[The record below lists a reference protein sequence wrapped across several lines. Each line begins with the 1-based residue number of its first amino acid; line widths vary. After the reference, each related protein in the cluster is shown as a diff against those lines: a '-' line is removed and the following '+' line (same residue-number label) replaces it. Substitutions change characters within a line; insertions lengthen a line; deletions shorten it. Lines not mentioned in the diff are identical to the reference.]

1 MVETYLTFEPSFW
14 ELQDNG
20 LFETTDQI
28 FLLGNHFNVN
38 EGLDP
43 VKKYVTSRLW
53 FTYRRNFA
61 PIGGT
66 GPETDQGWG
75 CMLRCAQ
82 MLLGEVLLRRHIGRH
97 FEWIEGVPP
106 TGDYERVLRM
116 FLDEK
121 TALFSIHQI
130 AQMGVSEG
138 KSVGEWFGPNTAAQV
153 IKKLAVF
160 DSWSGIA
167 VHVALDNI
175 LVSSDVHTIAT
186 LAPPKDA
193 IKLIMDDNRNVDE
206 SYITLLNDSTVSDD
220 RKCEWRPLLLLIP
233 LRLGLTSI
241 NRCYLPAIEEY
252 FKLESCVGIIGG
264 RPNHALY
271 FIGIAGDRGFVSP
284 RQFQL
289 LYLDPHYCR
298 PSVYEKYGGLKLMM
312 ENSFDR
318 LEEEDVPQ
326 SVPTKGLDKIL
337 DDSSFHCKMLLHMSY
352 DQVDPSMALA
362 FFCESAGAFEKLTN
376 DLKKNVF
383 TASQPSLFEQLDSRP
398 KYWPPFEPYTGV
410 KAKILMRDFDDMCA
424 PNYVIDDGF
433 EVLEETEDLLT
444 DLAEEVPN

>member
-1 MVETYLTFEPSFW
+1 MSENSFETQLTFELAIILP
-14 ELQDNG
+14 
-20 LFETTDQI
+20 
-28 FLLGNHFNVN
+28 
-38 EGLDP
+38 EGSIR
-43 VKKYVTSRLW
+43 YVTSRLW
-53 FTYRRNFA
+53 FTYRKDFA

-82 MLLGEVLLRRHIGRH
+82 MLLGEVLLRRHIGRD
-97 FEWIEGVPP
+97 FEWSEGVPP
-106 TGDYERVLRM
+106 TGEYERVLRM

-121 TALFSIHQI
+121 TALYSIHQI

-175 LVSSDVHTIAT
+175 LVSSDVQDIAT

-206 SYITLLNDSTVSDD
+206 SYLTLMTESSASND
-220 RKCEWRPLLLLIP
+220 RHCEWRPLLLLVP

-241 NRCYLPAIEEY
+241 NRCYLHAIEEF
-252 FKLESCVGIIGG
+252 FKLDSCVGIIGG

-271 FIGIAGDRGFVSP
+271 FIGIAGDR
-284 RQFQL
+284 L
-289 LYLDPHYCR
+289 IYLDPHYCR
-298 PSVYEKYGGLKLMM
+298 PSILKKYGDGKFL
-312 ENSFDR
+312 EDFDS
-318 LEEEDVPQ
+318 LEVSRQ
-326 SVPTKGLDKIL
+326 NI
-337 DDSSFHCKMLLHMSY
+337 
-352 DQVDPSMALA
+352 QVFPLIQL
-362 FFCESAGAFEKLTN
+362 FFYLCVLR
-376 DLKKNVF
+376 KKNVF
-383 TASQPSLFEQLDSRP
+383 PSSQPSLFEQLETRP

-410 KAKILMRDFDDMCA
+410 KAKILMKDFDDMCA

-433 EVLEETEDLLT
+433 EILEETEEPLT
-444 DLAEEVPN
+444 DLADDLLKS

>member
-14 ELQDNG
+14 ELQDNT
-20 LFETTDQI
+20 LFDASDRV
-28 FLLGNHFNVN
+28 FLLGKQFNR
-38 EGLDP
+38 EAGLDP
-43 VKKYVTSRLW
+43 VKRYVTSRLW
-53 FTYRRNFA
+53 FTYRKDFA

-82 MLLGEVLLRRHIGRH
+82 MLLGEVLLRRHIGRD
-97 FEWIEGVPP
+97 FKWSEDVPP
-106 TGDYERVLRM
+106 TGEYERVLRM

-121 TALFSIHQI
+121 TALYSIHQI
-130 AQMGVSEG
+130 AYSFII
-138 KSVGEWFGPNTAAQV
+138 KV

-175 LVSSDVHTIAT
+175 LVSSDVQAIAT

-206 SYITLLNDSTVSDD
+206 SYLTLMTESSASND
-220 RKCEWRPLLLLIP
+220 RHCEWRPLLLLVP

-241 NRCYLPAIEEY
+241 NRCYLPAIEEF
-252 FKLESCVGIIGG
+252 FKLDSCVGIIGG

-271 FIGIAGDRGFVSP
+271 FIGIAGDR
-284 RQFQL
+284 L
-289 LYLDPHYCR
+289 IYLDPHYCR
-298 PSVYEKYGGLKLMM
+298 PSVLKKYGDGKFL
-312 ENSFDR
+312 EDFDS
-318 LEEEDVPQ
+318 LEEEGVPQ
-326 SVPTKGLDKIL
+326 SVPTDGVNNHL
-337 DDSSFHCKMLLHMSY
+337 DDTSFHCKMLLHMSY
-352 DQVDPSMALA
+352 DQ
-362 FFCESAGAFEKLTN
+362 
-376 DLKKNVF
+376 NVF
-383 TASQPSLFEQLDSRP
+383 PSSQPSLFEQLETRP

-410 KAKILMRDFDDMCA
+410 KAKILMKDFDDMCA

-433 EVLEETEDLLT
+433 EILEETEDPLT
-444 DLAEEVPN
+444 DLADEVLKFGQKPLI

>member
-1 MVETYLTFEPSFW
+1 MVDSYLTFEPSFW
-14 ELQDNG
+14 ELQDNT
-20 LFETTDQI
+20 LFETSDHVVV
-28 FLLGNHFNVN
+28 LGKRFDKRA
-38 EGLDP
+38 GLEP
-43 VKKYVTSRLW
+43 LRKYVTSRFW

-82 MLLGEVLLRRHIGRH
+82 MLLGEVLLRRHIGRN
-97 FEWIEGVPP
+97 FEWKEGVPP
-106 TGDYERVLRM
+106 SGDYERILRM

-175 LVSSDVHTIAT
+175 LVSSDVQTIAT

-193 IKLIMDDNRNVDE
+193 IKLIMEDNRNVDE
-206 SYITLLNDSTVSDD
+206 SYLTLVNESSVSDD
-220 RKCEWRPLLLLIP
+220 QKCDWRPLLILVP

-241 NRCYLPAIEEY
+241 NRCYLPAIENY
-252 FKLESCVGIIGG
+252 FKLDSCVGIIGG

-271 FIGIAGDRGFVSP
+271 FIGIAGDK
-284 RQFQL
+284 L
-289 LYLDPHYCR
+289 IYLDPHYCR
-298 PSVYEKYGGLKLMM
+298 PSVLEKYGNTRFEDG
-312 ENSFDR
+312 FDA
-318 LEEEDVPQ
+318 LDVNEDVPA
-326 SVPTKGLDKIL
+326 SVSLKGLNDETL

-352 DQVDPSMALA
+352 DQIDPSMALA
-362 FFCESAGAFEKLTN
+362 FFCESADAFERLTL
-376 DLKKNVF
+376 DLKNEVF
-383 TASQPSLFEQLDSRP
+383 PASQPPLFEQLENRP

-410 KAKILMRDFDDMCA
+410 KAKIEMKEFDDMCA

-433 EVLEETEDLLT
+433 EILEETEDPLT
-444 DLAEEVPN
+444 DLADDMLDA

>member
-1 MVETYLTFEPSFW
+1 M
-14 ELQDNG
+14 
-20 LFETTDQI
+20 
-28 FLLGNHFNVN
+28 
-38 EGLDP
+38 
-43 VKKYVTSRLW
+43 SRLW
-53 FTYRRNFA
+53 FTYRKDFA

-82 MLLGEVLLRRHIGRH
+82 MLLGEVLLRRHIGRD
-97 FEWIEGVPP
+97 FEWSERAEP

-121 TALFSIHQI
+121 TALYSIHQI

-175 LVSSDVHTIAT
+175 LVTSDVQTIAT

-206 SYITLLNDSTVSDD
+206 SYLALMSDTSASDD
-220 RKCEWRPLLLLIP
+220 RHCEWRPLLLLVP

-241 NRCYLPAIEEY
+241 NRCYLPAIEEF
-252 FKLESCVGIIGG
+252 FKLDSCVGIIGG

-271 FIGIAGDRGFVSP
+271 FIGIAGDK
-284 RQFQL
+284 L
-289 LYLDPHYCR
+289 IYLDPHYCR
-298 PSVYEKYGGLKLMM
+298 PSVHKKCGGSGCI
-312 ENSFDR
+312 EDGFDS
-318 LEEEDVPQ
+318 LEEEGVPR
-326 SVPTKGLDKIL
+326 SVPAEGINSHL
-337 DDSSFHCKMLLHMSY
+337 DDTSFHCKMLLHMSY

-362 FFCESAGAFEKLTN
+362 FFCESASAFKRLTN

-383 TASQPSLFEQLDSRP
+383 PSSQPSLFEQLETRP

-410 KAKILMRDFDDMCA
+410 KAKIMMKDFDDMCA

-433 EVLEETEDLLT
+433 EILEETEDPLT
-444 DLAEEVPN
+444 DLADEVLES

>member
-14 ELQDNG
+14 ELQDNT
-20 LFETTDQI
+20 LFDASDRV
-28 FLLGNHFNVN
+28 FLLGKQFNR
-38 EGLDP
+38 EAGLDP
-43 VKKYVTSRLW
+43 VKRYVTSRLW
-53 FTYRRNFA
+53 FTYRKDFA

-82 MLLGEVLLRRHIGRH
+82 MLLGEVLLRRHIGRD
-97 FEWIEGVPP
+97 FKWSEDVPP
-106 TGDYERVLRM
+106 TGEYERVLRM

-121 TALFSIHQI
+121 TALYSIHQI

-175 LVSSDVHTIAT
+175 LVSSDVQAIAT

-206 SYITLLNDSTVSDD
+206 SYLTLMTESSASND
-220 RKCEWRPLLLLIP
+220 RHCEWRPLLLLVP

-241 NRCYLPAIEEY
+241 NRCYLPAIEEF
-252 FKLESCVGIIGG
+252 FKLDSCVGIIGG

-271 FIGIAGDRGFVSP
+271 FIGIAGDR
-284 RQFQL
+284 L
-289 LYLDPHYCR
+289 IYLDPHYCR
-298 PSVYEKYGGLKLMM
+298 PSVLKKYGDGKFL
-312 ENSFDR
+312 EDFDS
-318 LEEEDVPQ
+318 LEVSVPQ
-326 SVPTKGLDKIL
+326 SVPTDGVNNHL
-337 DDSSFHCKMLLHMSY
+337 DDTSFHCKMLLHMSY

-362 FFCESAGAFEKLTN
+362 FFCESASAFKKLAS
-376 DLKKNVF
+376 DLKENVF
-383 TASQPSLFEQLDSRP
+383 PSSQPSLFEQLETRP

-410 KAKILMRDFDDMCA
+410 KAKILMKDFDDMCA

-433 EVLEETEDLLT
+433 EILEETEDPLT
-444 DLAEEVPN
+444 DLADEV

>member
-1 MVETYLTFEPSFW
+1 MVDTYLTFEPSFW
-14 ELQDNG
+14 ELQDNT
-20 LFETTDQI
+20 LLETDHPI
-28 FLLGNHFNVN
+28 FLLGKKFDK
-38 EGLDP
+38 EAGIDP
-43 VKKYVTSRLW
+43 IKKYVTSRLW

-66 GPETDQGWG
+66 GPESDQGWG

-82 MLLGEVLLRRHIGRH
+82 MLLSEVLLRRHIGRDY
-97 FEWIEGVPP
+97 EWKEGTPP
-106 TGDYERVLRM
+106 SGDYERILRM

-121 TALFSIHQI
+121 TALYSIHQI

-175 LVSSDVHTIAT
+175 LVSSDVRTIAT

-193 IKLIMDDNRNVDE
+193 IKLITEEKNVDE
-206 SYITLLNDSTVSDD
+206 SYMTLMNETTTSDD
-220 RKCEWRPLLLLIP
+220 QKCDWRPLLLLVP

-241 NRCYLPAIEEY
+241 NRCYLPAIENY

-271 FIGIAGDRGFVSP
+271 FIGIAGEKLV
-284 RQFQL
+284 
-289 LYLDPHYCR
+289 YLDPHYCR
-298 PSVYEKYGGLKLMM
+298 PSIIEKYG
-312 ENSFDR
+312 STR
-318 LEEEDVPQ
+318 WLEDGFESLESVDIPP
-326 SVPTKGLDKIL
+326 SVPIKDEDL
-337 DDSSFHCKMLLHMSY
+337 DDTTFHCKMLLHMDY
-352 DQVDPSMALA
+352 DQVDPSLALA
-362 FFCESAGAFEKLTN
+362 FFCESADAFERLSR
-376 DLKKNVF
+376 DLREHVF
-383 TASQPSLFEQLDSRP
+383 PSSKPPIFEQMETRP

-410 KAKILMRDFDDMCA
+410 KAKIEMKEFDDMCA

-433 EVLEETEDLLT
+433 EVLEETEDPLT
-444 DLAEEVPN
+444 DLTEEVLES

>member
-1 MVETYLTFEPSFW
+1 MTMVDAYLTFEPSFW
-14 ELQDNG
+14 ELQDNT
-20 LFETTDQI
+20 LFESSDR
-28 FLLGNHFNVN
+28 
-38 EGLDP
+38 LDSL
-43 VKKYVTSRLW
+43 KKYVTSRFW
-53 FTYRRNFA
+53 FTYRRGFA

-82 MLLGEVLLRRHIGRH
+82 MLLGEVLLRRHIGRD
-97 FEWIEGVPP
+97 FEWTEGVAPA
-106 TGDYERVLRM
+106 GNYERILRM

-193 IKLIMDDNRNVDE
+193 IKLIMGKPYDYPHGVLPN
-206 SYITLLNDSTVSDD
+206 SLLT
-220 RKCEWRPLLLLIP
+220 
-233 LRLGLTSI
+233 T
-241 NRCYLPAIEEY
+241 Y
-252 FKLESCVGIIGG
+252 FKLDSCVGIIGG

-271 FIGIAGDRGFVSP
+271 FIGISGDR
-284 RQFQL
+284 L
-289 LYLDPHYCR
+289 IYLDPHYCR
-298 PSVYEKYGGLKLMM
+298 PSVLEKYANAKL
-312 ENSFDR
+312 
-318 LEEEDVPQ
+318 EDGFSMVVECLLTI
-326 SVPTKGLDKIL
+326 SVQTEDAVNDEGLD
-337 DDSSFHCKMLLHMSY
+337 DTSFHCRMLLHMGY
-352 DQVDPSMALA
+352 DQIDPSMAIA
-362 FFCESAGAFEKLTN
+362 FFCETADAFNKLSA
-376 DLKKNVF
+376 DLKEKHSILF
-383 TASQPSLFEQLDSRP
+383 PASRPPLFEQMETRP

-410 KAKILMRDFDDMCA
+410 KAKIEMKDADVAKVGRVEQREML
-424 PNYVIDDGF
+424 
-433 EVLEETEDLLT
+433 
-444 DLAEEVPN
+444 